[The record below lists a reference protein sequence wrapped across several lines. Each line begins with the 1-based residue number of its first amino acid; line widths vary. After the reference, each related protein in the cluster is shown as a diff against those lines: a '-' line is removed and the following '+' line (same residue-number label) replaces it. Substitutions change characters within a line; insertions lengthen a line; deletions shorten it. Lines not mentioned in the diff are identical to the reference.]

1 LSQPIYALSL
11 FFHIIATV
19 VWLGGLLLI
28 TLLVIPEVRR
38 QLEAKPEYYRL
49 LSRLRTRFY
58 PISNLS
64 LVVLVT
70 TGMFQMSSDPN
81 YDGIMQFNNAWS
93 QVMLLKHLAIVGM
106 VVAGILLQFG
116 VAPALERTSVLLER
130 DKTSPD
136 EWRRLHRRENWLTW
150 VILLLGVLVLA
161 CSAWAVSL

>member
-1 LSQPIYALSL
+1 MSQPIYALSL
-11 FFHIIATV
+11 FFHIVATV
-19 VWLGGLLLI
+19 IWLGGLALI
-28 TLLVIPEVRR
+28 TILVIPEVRR
-38 QLEAKPEYYRL
+38 LLETQPEYYRL

-64 LVVLVT
+64 LVVLIT

-81 YDGIMQFNNAWS
+81 YDGLMQFNNAWS

-106 VVAGILLQFG
+106 VVAGSLLQFA
-116 VAPALERTSVLLER
+116 VAPALERTSLLLER
-130 DKTSPD
+130 KSTTLD
-136 EWRRLHRRENWLTW
+136 EWRCLHRREVGLTW